1 MSEQRMNEP
10 TCYTLPLA
18 PQDLVSIYKEKEENE
33 NYVLYVD
40 YVATREK
47 LSAEHIIIYLANTNF
62 KTSFTI
68 VDEDLIK
75 AYISSDFIIDCPL
88 LARIVSNILRVRFNY
103 ELNGLDEQL
112 LPVFPM
118 ELIHIFINSNYDF
131 LEELIGNIQSVVPF
145 VMEKVYY
152 HMDDDTK
159 ALEVELKEFV
169 DNIKVVDKPTQCGP
183 NIARLLTTSWD
194 AFLLVMQE
202 RGLSEGYNKS
212 LYNDTPKYFGSDL
225 FFVLNE
231 TKITK
236 QILGIF
242 PPWFFQTI
250 DVKPLEENEEID
262 FDADNKE

>member
-1 MSEQRMNEP
+1 MSEQQMNEP
-10 TCYTLPLA
+10 KCYTLPLA

-33 NYVLYVD
+33 KYVLFVD
-40 YVATREK
+40 YVQTREK

-75 AYISSDFIIDCPL
+75 AYISSDFLIDCPL
-88 LARIVSNILRVRFNY
+88 IARIISNIIRVRFNY
-103 ELNGLDEQL
+103 ALNELDEQL
-112 LPVFPM
+112 LPVFPI
-118 ELIHIFINSNYDF
+118 EKIHEFIDNNYDF
-131 LEELIGNIQSVVPF
+131 LEELIDSIQSVVPF
-145 VMEKVYY
+145 ALEKVYHY
-152 HMDDDTK
+152 MDEDAK
-159 ALEVELKEFV
+159 ALELDLKAFV
-169 DNIKVVDKPTQCGP
+169 DDIEVVDKPIKCGP

-202 RGLSEGYNKS
+202 RGLSTGYNKA
-212 LYNDTPKYFGSDL
+212 LYNDAPKYFGSDL

-231 TKITK
+231 TNIAKR
-236 QILGIF
+236 ILAIF

-250 DVKPLEENEEID
+250 DIKPIEEDEEID